1 MYKKKHKNRYRT
13 QIMKFG
19 KKEKPDQRKIGF
31 GKDQRHR
38 STKTVQRGVKRE
50 QDSKDQEA
58 DRHGK
63 GHQNQ

>member
-1 MYKKKHKNRYRT
+1 MRN
-13 QIMKFG
+13 FG
-19 KKEKPDQRKIGF
+19 KKEKPDQKKIGL

-38 STKTVQRGVKRE
+38 STKTVQREVRRK

-58 DRHGK
+58 DRHEK